1 MTGTLFYGDCLDIL
15 KNRDQQGDRYI
26 KDESVDLIYLDP
38 PFNSNRVYNMIF
50 KEPNGKAAASQIK
63 GFDDTWTWNDNVA
76 EEYEEIKEAG
86 GKVAE
91 TLVGLEMI
99 LGFCNM
105 FAYLVMMASR
115 LVEMRRVLKSTG
127 SIYLHCDQTAGH
139 YIKVLMDGVFGSVN
153 FGNDIIWSYTK
164 VGGTKKKFMKSHDVI
179 FRYTKGT
186 KFVFNMDDVREPYSD
201 SIIKSLKRDDDGLYY
216 TRGLGTDK
224 NMNRIK
230 KTHVHPNGRIPGD
243 VWNISWTLGGK
254 ERMGYPT
261 QKPEA
266 LLERIIKASSNPGD
280 VILDPFCGCG
290 TTIAMADSLKRRW
303 IGIDITHIAI
313 TIMKHRLGP
322 DANYKVI
329 GEPVSSQDAQQLAK
343 DDPFQFQLWAL
354 GLVKARP
361 EEGIKKGGDKG
372 IDGKLLFEI
381 PDGTDIIIFSV
392 KAGHVFPRDVRDL
405 NGTVTANK
413 AAVGVLISMEP
424 PTKEMREEA
433 AKGGFYKPK
442 GVLSEDIY
450 PRIQIYT
457 IEDLLKGE
465 KVKYPRYLKDVT
477 LPNVEPD
484 RKNSKDDRLQD
495 LKRWK

>member
-1 MTGTLFYGDCLDIL
+1 
-15 KNRDQQGDRYI
+15 
-26 KDESVDLIYLDP
+26 
-38 PFNSNRVYNMIF
+38 
-50 KEPNGKAAASQIK
+50 
-63 GFDDTWTWNDNVA
+63 VA

-127 SIYLHCDQTAGH
+127 SIYLHCDSSASY
-139 YIKVLMDGVFGSVN
+139 YIKELMDAIFGTEN
-153 FGNDIIWSYTK
+153 MINEIIWQRSSAGQKSSVRSYPVMDDRIFLYSKTKSYRFEHLFYPFTNEDIKRKFTSKDPDGRRWVSDHIEANDALQGGGSHYTYKGYTPKRGWLLSEPELRKLDVEGRLYWTKNGKPRRKYYPENLKGRK
-164 VGGTKKKFMKSHDVI
+164 VGTIWYDVPAI
-179 FRYTKGT
+179 TS
-186 KFVFNMDDVREPYSD
+186 NA
-201 SIIKSLKRDDDGLYY
+201 
-216 TRGLGTDK
+216 
-224 NMNRIK
+224 
-230 KTHVHPNGRIPGD
+230 
-243 VWNISWTLGGK
+243 K
-254 ERMGYPT
+254 ERLGYPT

-266 LLERIIKASSNPGD
+266 LLERIIRVSSNPGD
-280 VILDPFCGCG
+280 VILDPFSGCG
-290 TTIAMADSLKRRW
+290 SCVSVAQRLDRKW

-322 DANYKVI
+322 NAKYKVI
-329 GEPVSSQDAQQLAK
+329 GEPISFQDAKQLASE
-343 DDPFQFQLWAL
+343 DPFQFQLWAL

-361 EEGIKKGGDKG
+361 EGGIKKGGDKG
-372 IDGKLLFEI
+372 IDGKLLFET
-381 PDGTDIIIFSV
+381 PDKTETIIFSV

-457 IEDLLKGE
+457 IEDLFKGE

-484 RKNSKDDRLQD
+484 RKNNKGDRSPD
-495 LKRWK
+495 LKRWS